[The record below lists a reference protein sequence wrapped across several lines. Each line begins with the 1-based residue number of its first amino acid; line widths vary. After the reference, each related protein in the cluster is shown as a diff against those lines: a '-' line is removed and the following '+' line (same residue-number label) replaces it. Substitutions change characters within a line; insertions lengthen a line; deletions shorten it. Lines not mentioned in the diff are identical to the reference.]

1 MITHA
6 AAIQLHW
13 QRDQHDVSPNEVSNA
28 LQFGTMSALFTQ
40 SSLPDWDRIH
50 TVLLDMDGTL
60 LDLRFDNY
68 FWLEY
73 LPQHYGNVRGL
84 TLQEA
89 QQDLQPRFAA
99 HQGTLQWYCT
109 DHWSRELGLN
119 IAALKHEAR
128 EHIRFL
134 KGAQKFLT
142 TVRQMGRRLILA
154 TNAHFDTLA
163 IKAQHTG
170 LEDYLDAV
178 ISSHSF
184 GVPKEHPQFWP
195 ALEHHIRS
203 HHDVF
208 DRHEC
213 LFVDDSLPVLRAAKE
228 FGIAQIFAIKQPDST
243 RPVRE
248 ITEFPAVNS
257 IFELLP

>member
-1 MITHA
+1 MSHTTL
-6 AAIQLHW
+6 Q
-13 QRDQHDVSPNEVSNA
+13 SP
-28 LQFGTMSALFTQ
+28 F
-40 SSLPDWDRIH
+40 PDWDRVH

-68 FWLEY
+68 FWLEF
-73 LPQHYGNVRGL
+73 LPQHYGATRGL
-84 TLQEA
+84 TLEEA
-89 QQDLQPRFAA
+89 QQELQPRFAA
-99 HQGTLQWYCT
+99 RQGTLQWYCT
-109 DHWSRELGLN
+109 DHWSLELGLN

-134 KGAQKFLT
+134 DGAQQFLT

-178 ISSHSF
+178 VSSHRF
-184 GVPKEHPQFWP
+184 GVPKEHADFWP
-195 ALEHHIRS
+195 SLEQHVRS
-203 HHDVF
+203 HHDTF
-208 DRHEC
+208 DRREC
-213 LFVDDSLPVLRAAKE
+213 LFVDDSLPVLRAARD
-228 FGIAQIFAIKQPDST
+228 FGIAQIVAIRQPDST

-248 ITEFPAVNS
+248 ISEFPAVKS
-257 IFELLP
+257 VVELLP